1 MATFSGLAV
10 VRDDFRCSLCQR
22 KNAFHCEH
30 DTPYR
35 DQLLGTYDQE
45 KPRMSASNSRRESHR
60 TSSHIHNNNL
70 SNHNTQQKVTT
81 GKNAGAP
88 YQHGRKSETS
98 TVSHTNT
105 NPNSSDYVKTHEQ
118 KKKNKSCV
126 IL

>member
-70 SNHNTQQKVTT
+70 SNHNTQQKITT
-81 GKNAGAP
+81 EKMLARHIN
-88 YQHGRKSETS
+88 
-98 TVSHTNT
+98 TVEN
-105 NPNSSDYVKTHEQ
+105 Q
-118 KKKNKSCV
+118 KLVRSR
-126 IL
+126 IQIPIRIRLIM